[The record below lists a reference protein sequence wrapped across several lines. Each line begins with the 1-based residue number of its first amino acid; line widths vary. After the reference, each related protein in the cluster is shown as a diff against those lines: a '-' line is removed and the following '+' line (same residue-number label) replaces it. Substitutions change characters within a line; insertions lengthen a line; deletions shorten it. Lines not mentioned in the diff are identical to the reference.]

1 MNRIPIALFSSREQ
15 ALPIQQRLVQA
26 GIVAEI
32 HEELGLQRLWFVS
45 KQAAG
50 ARLEVLASQVEWA
63 EKLLAAWDG
72 ADDGALAKAIRCP
85 ECKSLRV
92 DYPQF
97 AHNSVMTNVAAG
109 IVAELGLV
117 EKDYYCEHCHYT
129 WPKSESTPIRHRSHL
144 APNYFIEDIEPAAA
158 SPGARQKQQA
168 GTSHKAA

>member
-1 MNRIPIALFSSREQ
+1 MNRIPVALFISRDH

-45 KQAAG
+45 RQAAG
-50 ARLEVLASQVEWA
+50 ARLEVLASQVESA
-63 EKLLAAWDG
+63 DKLLAAWDG

-85 ECKSLRV
+85 ECRSLRV

-129 WPKSESTPIRHRSHL
+129 WPKKQSAPIRTRPHL
-144 APNYFIEDIEPAAA
+144 APYYFIENVAPPT
-158 SPGARQKQQA
+158 SPLRTQ
-168 GTSHKAA
+168 SE